1 MPIDQIFL
9 ELESSYDNDP
19 IKDRLR
25 FIERLTAEVAY
36 KILPSGTS
44 LSFKNEQHFVA
55 EKIFSKA
62 GALITVLTERDAPHK
77 ALILCRGTETDSW
90 LSLVNDLSID
100 FGFYGIV
107 HNIQDLQDYL
117 KSKKITKVY
126 IAGKSLGGSHAQYLA
141 ALLPQ
146 KILAVATVNC
156 PGTPKAVRKCTK
168 KRSYS
173 TYIIRT
179 NGDYIPLVG
188 GPHATG
194 TGSIKGF
201 HLKPPKE
208 EWDNYELT
216 TKEKIKKFFS
226 SSTLEHIRQVTR
238 EIFDFKEFDHT
249 HKPMIK
255 IGNTFEYIRLCIAH
269 AFNVVTL
276 GYFNPYRFKNFAEEW
291 IKNNPPYDY
300 SPSNNLKTRAWSS
313 L

>member
-1 MPIDQIFL
+1 MPIDHIFH
-9 ELESSYDNDP
+9 ELERSYDGDP
-19 IKDRLR
+19 VRDRLR

-36 KILPSGTS
+36 QILPSGTA
-44 LSFKNEQHFVA
+44 LSFKGQQHFVA
-55 EKIFSKA
+55 EKVFSKA

-77 ALILCRGTETDSW
+77 ALILCRGTEMDSY
-90 LSLVNDLSID
+90 LSLINDLSLD

-126 IAGKSLGGSHAQYLA
+126 VAGKSLGGAHAQYLA

-168 KRSYS
+168 KKSYD

-194 TGSIKGF
+194 TGRTYGYQIK
-201 HLKPPKE
+201 PAKE
-208 EWDNYELT
+208 EWDNYEMT

-238 EIFDFKEFDHT
+238 EIFEFKEFDHT

-255 IGNTFEYIRLCIAH
+255 IGNTFEYIRLGVAH
-269 AFNVVTL
+269 VFNILTL
-276 GYFNPYRFKNFAEEW
+276 GYFNPYRFKHFAEEW
-291 IKNNPPYDY
+291 LKNNPPYV
-300 SPSNNLKTRAWSS
+300 ASS
-313 L
+313 SSSYDRVWPYL